1 MSYSIGTPPSG
12 GFTSIRRLAALRSEG
27 RYIYNNKLSASNVY
41 DPVLIRIAIREY
53 SVIE

>member
-27 RYIYNNKLSASNVY
+27 RYNSDITSSMNINIK
-41 DPVLIRIAIREY
+41 
-53 SVIE
+53 